1 MFGLFTY
8 LGCRYLLINVAKF
21 SDKKEWVVTYNRA
34 DDFKCKLALFAQKGS
49 RYRNLK
55 NFTWIFSLFCQ
66 ICDIMSPCKH
76 FITHKS
82 TNEFSW
88 KSKPFKTKIGVI
100 LWKMSPSNISEHF
113 FILRITGYGLLNP
126 YRCTPDITHES
137 GPCRTH
143 DQTRLN
149 NHYILR
155 VLQLMDIWLHPDKP
169 HYCPLD
175 DEWKVSITHHCNSI
189 NDQLCF
195 EIIFGSVQY

>member
-34 DDFKCKLALFAQKGS
+34 DDFKCKLVLLAQKGS

-76 FITHKS
+76 FITHEF

-88 KSKPFKTKIGVI
+88 KSKPFKTKIGAV
-100 LWKMSPSNISEHF
+100 LWKMSLSNIISPNIFLFRESQGMGCWIH
-113 FILRITGYGLLNP
+113 IAEPQTLRMNQDPVVHMTKQ
-126 YRCTPDITHES
+126 D
-137 GPCRTH
+137 
-143 DQTRLN
+143 
-149 NHYILR
+149 
-155 VLQLMDIWLHPDKP
+155 
-169 HYCPLD
+169 
-175 DEWKVSITHHCNSI
+175 
-189 NDQLCF
+189 
-195 EIIFGSVQY
+195 